1 MLDTPHYDPNKPKTI
16 SDLVGNTEIWSSLY
30 SQIRDQKTGHLVCIG
45 PAGCGKS
52 LFFKLALD
60 GYKTF
65 IIDCTANSGL
75 RDLRDPIRTFSRGSK
90 MGTDLRWM
98 VFEHADALSSD
109 SQAFLRR
116 CLETSSNTTR
126 VAFLCRDAGA
136 MAEPILSRTTL
147 ITVAAPEQTEM
158 IFEINRRTDF
168 SLPPAVT
175 ENIALRSYGNLRTAL
190 LEALATKHCALVTSD
205 TLIPA
210 LLSARPTGNDSAA
223 WIQWAIATETTC
235 RSQGI
240 DLRDIL
246 RRGWPTH
253 PAVSM
258 ACAAWSRLGG
268 TSPRSL
274 FFTCVA
280 AVKA

>member
-1 MLDTPHYDPNKPKTI
+1 
-16 SDLVGNTEIWSSLY
+16 
-30 SQIRDQKTGHLVCIG
+30 
-45 PAGCGKS
+45 
-52 LFFKLALD
+52 
-60 GYKTF
+60 
-65 IIDCTANSGL
+65 
-75 RDLRDPIRTFSRGSK
+75 
-90 MGTDLRWM
+90 MGAELRWM

-147 ITVAAPEQTEM
+147 VTVAAPEETE
-158 IFEINRRTDF
+158 IVFEINRRTDF
-168 SLPPAVT
+168 SLPVATV
-175 ENIALRSYGNLRTAL
+175 ENIAMRSYGNVRTAL
-190 LEALATKHCALVTSD
+190 LEALAIKHCHLTVND

-210 LLSARPTGNDSAA
+210 LLSAKPTGGDSAA

-240 DLRDIL
+240 DLRDVL

-268 TSPRSL
+268 TSPRAL
-274 FFTCVA
+274 FFTCIS

>member
-1 MLDTPHYDPNKPKTI
+1 MLDTPQYDPHSPKAI
-16 SDLVGNTEIWSSLY
+16 SDLVGNTDVWSALY
-30 SQIRDQKTGHLVCIG
+30 TQIREQKAGHLICIG
-45 PAGCGKS
+45 PAGSGKS

-65 IIDCTANSGL
+65 FIDCTANSGL

-90 MGTDLRWM
+90 MGAELRWM

-147 ITVAAPEQTEM
+147 ITVAAPEQTEI

-168 SLPPAVT
+168 SLQLSTA
-175 ENIALRSYGNLRTAL
+175 ENIALRSYGNVRTAL
-190 LEALATKHCALVTSD
+190 LEALATKHCALVTND

-210 LLSARPTGNDSAA
+210 LLSARPIGSDSAA

>member
-16 SDLVGNTEIWSSLY
+16 SDLVGNTDIWSSLY
-30 SQIRDQKTGHLVCIG
+30 AQIREQKAGHLVCIG
-45 PAGCGKS
+45 PAGSGKS

-65 IIDCTANSGL
+65 FIDCTANSGL

-90 MGTDLRWM
+90 MGAELRWM

-147 ITVAAPEQTEM
+147 ITVAAPEQTEI
-158 IFEINRRTDF
+158 IFEINRRTNF
-168 SLPPAVT
+168 SLKLPTA
-175 ENIALRSYGNLRTAL
+175 ENIALRSYGNVRTAL
-190 LEALATKHCALVTSD
+190 LEALATKHCALVTND